1 MSTFTLENQVHSTM
15 AYVATDFYVAHYY
28 PATAIA
34 SVANDTVPSHS

>member
-1 MSTFTLENQVHSTM
+1 MDNQVNSTV
-15 AYVATDFYVAHYY
+15 ACVATDFYVAHYY